1 MRVSHE
7 HGAARPRVAVLG
19 GGMGGLAAA
28 WRLSEPGWPDRFERI
43 TVYQRGWRLGGKGAS
58 SRGRHGRIEEHGLH
72 VWLGFY
78 ENAFRLLRECYAE
91 LDRASTDPSA
101 PILTWRDAMQPAP
114 AIGLEDVDGD
124 DWRHWLGR
132 FAPNDLEPGDPHDSS
147 RPTSLTDYA
156 LRALQVVID
165 FVESL
170 ADGGPGVPT
179 GRLALSAS
187 ADPPSSLVDT
197 LALGASLAA
206 PAALLEATRLARRV
220 VDGGGAIDADGM
232 PSDLAG
238 HEFVRALDRT
248 QAWLR
253 EVVAAQ
259 PDLKRG
265 WQHTSLLIALLRG
278 LVADEVLTDGG
289 RLARLDDEDFRDWIR
304 RHGAAP
310 EAVDSAFLR
319 AMYDM
324 VFAYVDGDSARPRG
338 GAGSAVLLVMKLAL
352 EYKGALFWKM
362 RAGMG
367 DVVFAPLYE
376 ALRRR
381 GVDFEFFHRVDR
393 LHLSPDRKAIDAVT
407 VGRQARLAPVVER
420 YDPLVRVRGLPGFP
434 DTPLVD
440 QLAEVRGIEHQPL
453 ESHWCDWPDAERR
466 VLRRGVDFDVAV
478 FAIPV
483 GMAPLVCR
491 ELIDDRPEWRD
502 MVANV
507 ATVATQAF
515 QVWLREPEPALGWPF
530 PGTTMSGYTD
540 PFDTWASMPQ
550 LIDAEDWPADDRP
563 GSIAYFC
570 GVLTAPWPPAEGDA
584 DGAAYRGRYQDH
596 VRERAV
602 DFLDRN
608 LRHLLPGA
616 VNDHGFRWD
625 LLCGRDGRGGPA
637 AFDSQF
643 WTANVDPSDRYVQAL
658 PGTNRYRLRSDESG
672 YDNLFLA
679 GDWTDSG
686 LNAGCIEAA
695 VLSGLQAANAV
706 LGRARNHRV
715 VGYLPD

>member
-1 MRVSHE
+1 MSGV
-7 HGAARPRVAVLG
+7 RPRIGILG

-28 WRLSEPGWPDRFERI
+28 WRLSELGWRDRFDRI

-58 SRGRHGRIEEHGLH
+58 GRGRHGRIEEHGLH

-78 ENAFRLLRECYAE
+78 ENAFRLLRECYGE
-91 LDRASTDPSA
+91 LDRPRTDPGAS
-101 PILTWRDAMQPAP
+101 ILTWRGAIQPAP
-114 AIGLEDVDGD
+114 TIGLEDRDGE
-124 DWRHWLGR
+124 DWRHWLAR
-132 FAPNDLEPGDPHDSS
+132 FAPNDLEPGDPHDYQAA
-147 RPTSLTDYA
+147 SLTDYA
-156 LRALQVVID
+156 LRAVQLVVD
-165 FVESL
+165 FVDSL

-179 GRLALSAS
+179 GRLVLSGS
-187 ADPPSSLVDT
+187 ADPPSSVIDT
-197 LALGASLAA
+197 LALGASLVA
-206 PAALLEATRLARRV
+206 PAVLAEATRLRRRV
-220 VDGGGAIDADGM
+220 GDRAVTGGASDDRADR
-232 PSDLAG
+232 
-238 HEFVRALDRT
+238 EFVDVLDRT
-248 QAWLR
+248 QAWLG

-259 PDLKRG
+259 PDLKRT
-265 WQHTSLLIALLRG
+265 WQHTSLLIALVRG
-278 LVADEVLTDGG
+278 LVADRVLNDPQ
-289 RLARLDDEDFRDWIR
+289 RLAQLDDEDFRHWIK

-310 EAVDSAFLR
+310 ETLDSAFVR

-324 VFAYVDGDSARPRG
+324 VFAYVEGDPARPAG
-338 GAGSAVLLVMKLAL
+338 GAGSALLLTMKLAL
-352 EYKGALFWKM
+352 EYKGAIFWKM

-367 DVVFAPLYE
+367 DVVFAPLYQ
-376 ALRRR
+376 ALRQR

-393 LHLSPDRKAIDAVT
+393 LHLSPDRTMIEAISM
-407 VGRQARLAPVVER
+407 GRQARVAPGLDR
-420 YDPLVRVRGLPGFP
+420 YEPLVRVRGLPGFP
-434 DTPLVD
+434 TTPLVD
-440 QLAEVRGIEHQPL
+440 QLAEAEGIERQPL
-453 ESHWCDWPDAERR
+453 ESHWCTWPDAERR

-478 FAIPV
+478 LAIPV
-483 GMAPLVCR
+483 GMAGIVCQ
-491 ELIDDRPEWRD
+491 ELIADRPEWRD

-515 QVWLREPEPALGWPF
+515 QVWLGEPEPAIGWPH
-530 PGTTMSGYTD
+530 PGTTVSGYAA

-550 LIDAEDWPADDRP
+550 LIDAEDWPDDDRP
-563 GSIAYFC
+563 AAIAYFC
-570 GVLTAPWPPAEGDA
+570 GVLAAPWPPANGEA
-584 DGAAYRGRYQDH
+584 DDPAYRDNHTEQ

-602 DFLDRN
+602 DFLGQQ

-616 VNDHGFRWD
+616 MSDDGFRWE
-625 LLCGRDGRGGPA
+625 LLCGRDGRTGPA
-637 AFDSQF
+637 AFDSQY